1 MGRFVVLTLCLCW
14 IPRCAAGAGGCG
26 LVCCA
31 EPEWPQLGLEL
42 LWACCYYAIGPQW
55 LAVLAGAWQGM
66 AADVTHASYLLTRI
80 LLALCLL
87 SAAGGGGR
95 ADCSQD
101 SSAAG
106 ADDGARE
113 CAGGL
118 WVGAGATCDAGLQ
131 LDAASAHRLRIAHR
145 PRIATPWQRACPVF
159 KWGSQ
164 LAPLLATLIGSQVCC

>member
-1 MGRFVVLTLCLCW
+1 MLQGLEGVGWFVVQSRNGRSWGLSCSG
-14 IPRCAAGAGGCG
+14 PAAIM
-26 LVCCA
+26 
-31 EPEWPQLGLEL
+31 L
-42 LWACCYYAIGPQW
+42 LLGPQW